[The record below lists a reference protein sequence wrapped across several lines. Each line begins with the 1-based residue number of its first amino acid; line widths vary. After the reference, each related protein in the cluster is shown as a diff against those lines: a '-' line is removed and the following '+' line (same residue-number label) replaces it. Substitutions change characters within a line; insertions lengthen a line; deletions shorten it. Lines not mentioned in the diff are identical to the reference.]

1 MGKDIVTSFRIDGD
15 LWKEAKIYAIKKEM
29 TMKELIERLLKRE
42 LESEKDV
49 DKEGNK
55 NGTESKE

>member
-1 MGKDIVTSFRIDGD
+1 MTSFRIDGD